1 MHMTLR
7 ARIIDITPI
16 LLVFALVATFATVV
30 VVHYI
35 VNQPVEVPASQSAQ
49 ATASTPGSRASA

>member
-16 LLVFALVATFATVV
+16 LLVVALVVTFAALV
-30 VVHYI
+30 VVHHI
-35 VNQPVEVPASQSAQ
+35 VSQPVEVPASQSAH
-49 ATASTPGSRASA
+49 ASTAPTSTARD